1 MSSKIS
7 FIGHLTIDEIEYV
20 DNVVRVSPG
29 GTAFYSSLTSTQL
42 GCNSRVYSVIGED
55 YPEEYLEILSANGV
69 NIANIARRRE
79 AKTTRYRIIYRDGKR
94 EMFLLEKAPNI
105 QVDEIE
111 DHDAIY
117 LGPVAQEITIEDIK
131 KIIRNF
137 KTAIDP
143 QGILRSFDEKGKVT
157 LVKSID
163 LSVLRKAW
171 ILRLSYEEA
180 VILTGIVNPDIIVEK
195 LLDAGVENIVLSMG
209 SEGLITA
216 NKKLRYFIP
225 PYSETNVVDPT
236 GAGDVLGGAFLV
248 ELLSS
253 GDFLWASCIGAS
265 AASISIEDYAANA
278 ILSNDF
284 KKKVVARAYEVMD
297 RVRRI

>member
-42 GCNSRVYSVIGED
+42 GSKGQVYSIIGED

-69 NIANIARRRE
+69 DIAKIVRSRG
-79 AKTTRYRIIYRDGKR
+79 AKTTRYRIVYRGGRR
-94 EMFLLEKAPNI
+94 EMFLLERAPSI
-105 QVDEIE
+105 EVDEIE
-111 DHDAIY
+111 DFDAIY
-117 LGPVAQEITIEDIK
+117 LGPVAQEVTMENIEK
-131 KIIRNF
+131 FIRSF
-137 KTAIDP
+137 RTAIDP
-143 QGILRSFDEKGKVT
+143 QGILRAFDEKGKVT
-157 LVKSID
+157 LERTININMLKKV
-163 LSVLRKAW
+163 W

-180 VILTGIVNPDIIVEK
+180 VILTDIVNPDLIIEK
-195 LLDAGVENIVLSMG
+195 LLDSGVENIVLSMG

-225 PYSETNVVDPT
+225 PYPETNVVDPT

-278 ILSNDF
+278 ILSKDF